1 MFELELEQFLFDL
14 VKKVGSHSRRYD
26 TSLDCWWD
34 WLWYKKIIRINFFQ
48 KKEKKVGRARLTKN
62 WHKILIEETNVEG
75 ESKT

>member
-1 MFELELEQFLFDL
+1 MIHPWIVDEIGCDI
-14 VKKVGSHSRRYD
+14 
-26 TSLDCWWD
+26 
-34 WLWYKKIIRINFFQ
+34 KKIIRINFFQ